1 MPASGPLTDSLTAA
15 AEFLSTVRG
24 LAQGKRQSL
33 SGRARLTPAQKDA
46 IRQAAEGSGLANAMR
61 KCLNI
66 DVPVHALL
74 ERFEEMCRRQGAGVD
89 ADMRPYLVRLLSTEL
104 VANRQALG
112 GNPEKLIPFTLGNGA
127 LGPAL
132 IADAEFES
140 LRETPGIFRRAAI
153 GYPGP
158 GKAKEFLRRVL
169 RAIPELAADAEFESL
184 RDTPGVFRHAA
195 ADYTSPG
202 KAKEF
207 LRGVLRAI
215 PELAADAEFE
225 SLRDTPGVF
234 RVAAVNYPGPGKA
247 KEFLRSLMK
256 NRHA

>member
-1 MPASGPLTDSLTAA
+1 MSASGPFTDGLTAA
-15 AEFLSTVRG
+15 AEFLSNVRG

-33 SGRARLTPAQKDA
+33 SGRSRLTPDQKDA

-66 DVPVHALL
+66 DIPVHALL
-74 ERFEEMCRRQGAGVD
+74 ERFEEMCRRQGAAVD

-104 VANRQALG
+104 VANQQALG
-112 GNPEKLIPFTLGNGA
+112 GNPEKLIPFTLDNGA

-140 LRETPGIFRRAAI
+140 LRETPGIFRRAAV
-153 GYPGP
+153 GYAGP

-169 RAIPELAADAEFESL
+169 RAIPELMADAEFESL
-184 RDTPGVFRHAA
+184 RETPGIFRYAA
-195 ADYTSPG
+195 VSYPG
-202 KAKEF
+202 PGRAKEF
-207 LRGVLRAI
+207 LRGVVRII

-225 SLRDTPGVF
+225 SLRETPGIF
-234 RVAAVNYPGPGKA
+234 RHAAGHYPGPGKA
-247 KEFLRSLMK
+247 KEFLRSVMK